1 MPIPP
6 RPYTYRCPA
15 CYWSKTVAPRSDVL
29 MRGIDHFDA
38 CPACG
43 HKPLETQAASAAR
56 ATIAGLAEQV
66 RRMMR

>member
-6 RPYTYRCPA
+6 RPHAYRCPA
-15 CYWSKTVAPRSDVL
+15 CGWSKTVVPRSDVL

-43 HKPLETQAASAAR
+43 HQPLEMQAAR
-56 ATIAGLAEQV
+56 APIAELVEQIK
-66 RRMMR
+66 RLLR